1 MYGFIDGFLQEH
13 PPCPRSDQIKLN
25 SMIDRY
31 MYNLVLDHSDVVT
44 DPELIKGYFANPN
57 DDFIIGILLG
67 GKEGVM
73 FAEDNG
79 YLPNG
84 LTAAAISINRSNF
97 TDFEDLS
104 FQAGKHLGKAI
115 KTSKMKFNRIKKKT
129 QSGTKECPFC
139 LERVKAAAIK
149 CKHCHEALN

>member
-1 MYGFIDGFLQEH
+1 
-13 PPCPRSDQIKLN
+13 
-25 SMIDRY
+25 
-31 MYNLVLDHSDVVT
+31 
-44 DPELIKGYFANPN
+44 
-57 DDFIIGILLG
+57 
-67 GKEGVM
+67 M

-97 TDFEDLS
+97 ANFEDLS
-104 FQAGKHLGKAI
+104 FQAGKYLGKAI
-115 KTSKMKFNRIKKKT
+115 KISKMEFNKVKKKA

-149 CKHCHEALN
+149 CRYCHEALE